1 MKPHVDEVKQIATQL
16 LAAMVSNPH
25 IYPQVS
31 DQGGRGAMEQKL
43 IVIATEMAE
52 SLIEHLESTH
62 QNNLK

>member
-1 MKPHVDEVKQIATQL
+1 MKQIATQL

-31 DQGGRGAMEQKL
+31 DQGDRGAMEQKL
-43 IVIATEMAE
+43 IIIATEMAE
-52 SLIEHLESTH
+52 SLIEPLESTH